1 MKKSLDVNSNLLSA
15 NFKGRIIKK
24 NTALHLVETVT
35 GIIHYYIENSFN
47 TIRLYDRNGIKI
59 NIEYYKSNG
68 YLEKIELSTLF
79 IDSVIL
85 SIEESKLI
93 LEEFLKN
100 TSVLKI
106 FYQCYEN
113 NPIQRGSSAFN
124 FQNNEINEIE
134 MPDSN
139 LVNPILD
146 LVPYKVEPDYID
158 LNQYKIDIAENKI
171 IDVLDK
177 ETNLKVMFESQL
189 ISNEIESKFSSL
201 VSQSTM
207 RVYTCLYSQNIVNIV
222 HIHLNDTSESIAVDS
237 FFLEKQDSISEF
249 KKFDIDITGKKLNY
263 KFLFRDFK
271 VNYKLNS

>member
-93 LEEFLKN
+93 LEDLK
-100 TSVLKI
+100 
-106 FYQCYEN
+106 
-113 NPIQRGSSAFN
+113 
-124 FQNNEINEIE
+124 
-134 MPDSN
+134 D
-139 LVNPILD
+139 
-146 LVPYKVEPDYID
+146 
-158 LNQYKIDIAENKI
+158 
-171 IDVLDK
+171 
-177 ETNLKVMFESQL
+177 
-189 ISNEIESKFSSL
+189 
-201 VSQSTM
+201 
-207 RVYTCLYSQNIVNIV
+207 
-222 HIHLNDTSESIAVDS
+222 
-237 FFLEKQDSISEF
+237 
-249 KKFDIDITGKKLNY
+249 
-263 KFLFRDFK
+263 
-271 VNYKLNS
+271 